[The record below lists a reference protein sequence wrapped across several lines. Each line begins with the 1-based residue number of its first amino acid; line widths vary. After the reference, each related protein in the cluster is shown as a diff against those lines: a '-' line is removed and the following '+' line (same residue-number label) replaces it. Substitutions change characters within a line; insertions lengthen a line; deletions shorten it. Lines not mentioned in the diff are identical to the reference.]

1 MLAKALPS
9 LPAEASPASRPSVKP
24 VVATLLF
31 FFSLAAAA
39 DTRFTIACEKLAA
52 ETDIRVLF
60 EDKPLTRDD
69 SRSVEV
75 LAGYPLDLT

>member
-1 MLAKALPS
+1 MKA
-9 LPAEASPASRPSVKP
+9 
-24 VVATLLF
+24 VVATPLF

-39 DTRFTIACEKLAA
+39 DARFTIACEKLAT

-60 EDKPLTRDD
+60 EDRPLTHDD

-75 LAGYPLDLT
+75 LAGYPPDNGATLFYKWLATISI